1 MQTQFK
7 LVIGCDLAA
16 YDFKN
21 LAIKELKAR
30 GYDVTDVGC
39 WSALEGDY
47 PQAAEEVA
55 TRVVSG
61 EFHKGLLICGTGQG
75 MAMAANKVA
84 GARAALCYDIF
95 PALMSREHNNSN
107 VLCSGAWMVSLEKY
121 LDIVE
126 AWLFG
131 KYSPGRHDIRI
142 NYMLDMEK
150 KR

>member
-7 LVIGCDLAA
+7 LIIGCDLAA

-21 LAIKELKAR
+21 AAIKALKER
-30 GYDVTDVGC
+30 GYSVTDVGC
-39 WSALEGDY
+39 WSAQQGDY
-47 PQAAEEVA
+47 PPVAEEVA

-61 EFHKGLLICGTGQG
+61 EFDKGLLICGTGQG
-75 MAMAANKVA
+75 MAMAANKVK
-84 GARAALCYDIF
+84 GTRAALCYDIF

-107 VLCSGAWMVSLEKY
+107 VLCSGAWLVSLDKY

-131 KYSPGRHDIRI
+131 KYNPGRHDVRI
-142 NYMLDMEK
+142 NYMLDMEN

>member
-7 LVIGCDLAA
+7 IIIGCDLAA
-16 YDFKN
+16 FDFKN
-21 LAIKELKAR
+21 KAIAELKAR
-30 GYDVTDVGC
+30 GYSITDIGC
-39 WSALEGDY
+39 WSSLVGDY
-47 PQAAEEVA
+47 PPVAEEVA

-61 EFHKGLLICGTGQG
+61 EFDKGLLICGTGQG
-75 MAMAANKVA
+75 VAMAANKVK

-95 PALMSREHNNSN
+95 PAIMSREHNNSN
-107 VLCSGAWMVSLEKY
+107 ILASGCWLVSLEKY

-131 KYSPGRHDIRI
+131 KYSTGRHDVRI
-142 NYMLDMEK
+142 NYMLEMEK

>member
-7 LVIGCDLAA
+7 LIIGCDLAA

-30 GYDVTDVGC
+30 GYDVTDIGC

-55 TRVVSG
+55 RRVVSG
-61 EFHKGLLICGTGQG
+61 EFDKGLLICGTGQG
-75 MAMAANKVA
+75 MAMSANKVK

-131 KYSPGRHDIRI
+131 KYSPGRHDVRI
-142 NYMLDMEK
+142 NAMLDIEN